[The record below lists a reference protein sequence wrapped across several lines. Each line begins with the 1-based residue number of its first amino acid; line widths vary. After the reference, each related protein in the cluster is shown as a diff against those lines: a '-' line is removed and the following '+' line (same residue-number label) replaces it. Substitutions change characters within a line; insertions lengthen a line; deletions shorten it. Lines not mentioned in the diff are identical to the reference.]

1 MPDTDTNMTDHDLLI
16 KLDTK
21 ISALDMKIDA
31 IAPVIA
37 SLDRRMNEI
46 EESSARH
53 SERLTRLRGDVDAL
67 KMDKLNK
74 AEIEHIKRDVEFLRN
89 KSDIWD
95 LVNSVGLAI
104 VTIIGFMKR

>member
-1 MPDTDTNMTDHDLLI
+1 MPDTDMTDHDLLI
-16 KLDTK
+16 KLDAK
-21 ISALDMKIDA
+21 LSALDTKIDA
-31 IAPVIA
+31 IVPVIA

-67 KMDKLNK
+67 KIDKLNR

-95 LVNSVGLAI
+95 LINSVAI
-104 VTIIGFMKR
+104 AIATFIGMMKK